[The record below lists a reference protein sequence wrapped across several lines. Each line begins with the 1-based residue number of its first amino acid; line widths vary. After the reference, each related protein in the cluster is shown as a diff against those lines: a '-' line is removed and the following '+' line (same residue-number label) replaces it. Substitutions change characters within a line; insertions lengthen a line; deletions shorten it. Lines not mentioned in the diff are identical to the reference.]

1 MKFRQTMILLSFGV
15 VPAVTMADLSAN
27 IGFVSDYVFR
37 GIYQAPSSASAGIDY
52 EHDSGF
58 YIGTWGADVGD
69 GLETD
74 VYFGYGGDVAEFSW
88 DVGFT
93 GYYYSD
99 LFDNTYE
106 EVNLGIGYS
115 FLSLDF
121 TVGGYDDPDPTMPDE
136 YTFASLTLEVPNGPY
151 FTFGSWGDEFT
162 GDYVEVGYGFEWNG
176 FDLSIALISSDDLVL
191 SEVNQLA
198 EYNLVFGISKGIAI
212 GD

>member
-74 VYFGYGGDVAEFSW
+74 VYFGYGGDVA
-88 DVGFT
+88 
-93 GYYYSD
+93 
-99 LFDNTYE
+99 
-106 EVNLGIGYS
+106 
-115 FLSLDF
+115 
-121 TVGGYDDPDPTMPDE
+121 
-136 YTFASLTLEVPNGPY
+136 
-151 FTFGSWGDEFT
+151 
-162 GDYVEVGYGFEWNG
+162 
-176 FDLSIALISSDDLVL
+176 
-191 SEVNQLA
+191 
-198 EYNLVFGISKGIAI
+198 
-212 GD
+212 